1 MKGRWVFP
9 VALAF
14 GLVLLTFASAAL
26 ASTDGRGGTGLAH
39 RAPSLAAGT
48 TSHVTVTGHS
58 TSPSTVLYSQ
68 LDSPGA
74 NSSSSQ
80 DFEADFDAY
89 NDELADDFVVPTAA
103 QWSVDTV
110 DAAGVYYNGGGPAA
124 AFNVRFYSDT
134 AGLPGTMVA
143 ERLAQAYTLNGSDF
157 TITVSPAV
165 SLTPG
170 TYWVSVQARMDF
182 NVGGQFGW
190 TDRSV
195 VSNSGAAWQNPG
207 GGFGAGCIT
216 WDRKVN
222 CIATADAD
230 QLFSVS
236 GTNAPPPPPPPPP
249 PHPPAPPPPAPA
261 PSAPAA
267 AAAAASAAPSAAAAP
282 SASATSASSAGQAA
296 MHRPERGR

>member
-89 NDELADDFVVPTAA
+89 DDELADDFVVPDGDG
-103 QWSVDTV
+103 WNIDTV
-110 DAAGVYYNGGGPAA
+110 DAEGLYFNGSGPAA
-124 AFNVRFYSDT
+124 SFNVRFYQD
-134 AGLPGTMVA
+134 AGGLPGTMVA
-143 ERLAQAYTLNGSDF
+143 EKTAQSYVLNGDDF
-157 TITVSPAV
+157 TISLDSPV
-165 SLTPG
+165 SL
-170 TYWVSVQARMDF
+170 
-182 NVGGQFGW
+182 
-190 TDRSV
+190 
-195 VSNSGAAWQNPG
+195 
-207 GGFGAGCIT
+207 
-216 WDRKVN
+216 
-222 CIATADAD
+222 
-230 QLFSVS
+230 
-236 GTNAPPPPPPPPP
+236 
-249 PHPPAPPPPAPA
+249 
-261 PSAPAA
+261 
-267 AAAAASAAPSAAAAP
+267 
-282 SASATSASSAGQAA
+282 
-296 MHRPERGR
+296 